1 MQTSKYEELS
11 TLGDKNNP
19 LPHNKKTCFTPS
31 LTSYSLK
38 DNGLECR
45 KMEMSLYTAFQLPT
59 LKDIITSPPI
69 LLINTIGRNQHMI
82 RK

>member
-1 MQTSKYEELS
+1 MSSPEIGLISGLDTK
-11 TLGDKNNP
+11 GMI
-19 LPHNKKTCFTPS
+19 KTCFTPS
-31 LTSYSLK
+31 LASYSLK
-38 DNGLECR
+38 DKGLECR
-45 KMEMSLYTAFQLPT
+45 KMEMSLYTAFQLST